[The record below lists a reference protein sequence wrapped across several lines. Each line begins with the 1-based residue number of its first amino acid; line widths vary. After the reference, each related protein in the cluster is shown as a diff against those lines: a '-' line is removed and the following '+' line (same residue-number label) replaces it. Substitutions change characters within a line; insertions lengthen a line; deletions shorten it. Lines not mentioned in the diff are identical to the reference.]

1 MVSIMR
7 RCVLAYPP
15 LKVVV
20 SLELMPRWPG
30 ISGWNGSDS
39 DLRVKNDFGTVDK
52 RCKEELMRDIRRGK

>member
-1 MVSIMR
+1 VVSIMK

-39 DLRVKNDFGTVDK
+39 DLRGS
-52 RCKEELMRDIRRGK
+52 RMISELLIRDVRRS

>member
-1 MVSIMR
+1 MERIKRSGVDNETVCFGIS
-7 RCVLAYPP
+7 P

-39 DLRVKNDFGTVDK
+39 DLRGS
-52 RCKEELMRDIRRGK
+52 RMISELLIRDVRRS

>member
-1 MVSIMR
+1 MERIKEVVSIMK

-39 DLRVKNDFGTVDK
+39 DLRGS
-52 RCKEELMRDIRRGK
+52 RMISELLIRDVRRS

>member
-1 MVSIMR
+1 MK

-39 DLRVKNDFGTVDK
+39 DLRGS
-52 RCKEELMRDIRRGK
+52 RMISELLIRDVRRS